1 MRGCVCL
8 DSNEAGYNTAIFG
21 MKFDEFAY
29 RGISGVNLL
38 LSIWS
43 RDLAAAANASN
54 GQTQK

>member
-1 MRGCVCL
+1 MCL